1 MVCLAQFMVV
11 LDISIVNVALPA
23 IQHDL
28 HFSAVGL
35 QWVVTA
41 YALTFGGLL
50 LLGGRLA
57 DLFGRRRIFLLGL
70 GLFTAASLLGGFA
83 TNQATLIAARSLQ
96 GVGAA
101 VLSPATLTILTV
113 TFRDQ
118 RARARAFGVW
128 SAVAAGG
135 GAAGA
140 LFGGFLTQYLSWRW
154 ILFVNV
160 PIGITLFVVARVRL
174 HESRAEG
181 PRQRLDLAGAATVTG
196 ALFLLV
202 YAISNTDAV
211 PWTATSTLVVLGASA
226 VLFVAFVVIEARV
239 ASHPLV
245 PLRLF
250 RVRSVTGAN
259 LVMFS
264 FGCGMFA
271 MWFFLSLYL
280 QQVLGYSPVVT
291 GLTFL
296 PQTAAIAIGATLS
309 GRVAPRLGPRNV
321 LMLGGATGRRRP
333 VLAVLHPGRR
343 HVLDRGLR
351 RRHPRH
357 LRHGPGLHPHRPAGH
372 RRRPPQEAGLAS
384 GLVNCSR
391 QIGASVGLAALT
403 TLAASRT
410 ADAPRPSGSAG
421 PPVGQPQCG
430 GRRPHRGIRPGLP
443 HRLGGGAG
451 RRPCSGSSSRRP
463 VRAGRRHRPG
473 GRSVGGTRRRR
484 GLSAPD
490 RPGAR
495 RNDRGHRWRWT
506 TTSSSAA
513 NAASKVPESDP
524 PHQHDEAGERA
535 VQGAVVPQF
544 VGDQL
549 GAGELEDRPADA
561 GHQCAAP
568 QRSSGLGHRDQ
579 DGVSGP
585 EHGHVHGE

>member
-1 MVCLAQFMVV
+1 MPESPTADTGPGATVPAVRPRSSDTAVLVVVCLAQFMVV

-23 IQHDL
+23 IQQDL

-41 YALTFGGLL
+41 YSLTFGGLL

-70 GLFTAASLLGGFA
+70 ALFTASSLLGGFA

-113 TFRDQ
+113 TFREQ
-118 RARARAFGVW
+118 RSRAKAFGVW

-160 PIGITLFVVARVRL
+160 PIGIALFVAARVRL
-174 HESRAEG
+174 TETRAEG
-181 PRQRLDLAGAATVTG
+181 PRQRLDIAGAATVTG

-202 YAISNTDAV
+202 YAISHTDTV
-211 PWTATSTLVVLGASA
+211 PWTGTSTLVVLAASA
-226 VLFVAFVVIEARV
+226 ALLVAFVIIEAKV
-239 ASHPLV
+239 ASNPLV

-250 RVRSVTGAN
+250 RIRSVTGAN
-259 LVMFS
+259 LVMFC
-264 FGCGMFA
+264 FGVGMFA

-296 PQTAAIAIGATLS
+296 PQTLAIAVGATLS
-309 GRVAPRLGPRNV
+309 GRLAPRLGPRNV
-321 LMLGGATGRRRP
+321 LMIGAGLAAAGLYWLSFIKAGDSYWTGACGGGILATFGMGLAFTPIALLATGGVP
-333 VLAVLHPGRR
+333 TA
-343 HVLDRGLR
+343 
-351 RRHPRH
+351 
-357 LRHGPGLHPHRPAGH
+357 
-372 RRRPPQEAGLAS
+372 EAGLAS

-410 ADAPRPSGSAG
+410 AALLGHPATRNTPAGARHAVDVALTEGFARAFLIASVVVLAGGLLGFLIPPPRPATDADERPLAAQSDT
-421 PPVGQPQCG
+421 PV
-430 GRRPHRGIRPGLP
+430 
-443 HRLGGGAG
+443 
-451 RRPCSGSSSRRP
+451 
-463 VRAGRRHRPG
+463 
-473 GRSVGGTRRRR
+473 
-484 GLSAPD
+484 
-490 RPGAR
+490 
-495 RNDRGHRWRWT
+495 
-506 TTSSSAA
+506 
-513 NAASKVPESDP
+513 
-524 PHQHDEAGERA
+524 A
-535 VQGAVVPQF
+535 VEG
-544 VGDQL
+544 
-549 GAGELEDRPADA
+549 
-561 GHQCAAP
+561 
-568 QRSSGLGHRDQ
+568 
-579 DGVSGP
+579 
-585 EHGHVHGE
+585 

>member
-1 MVCLAQFMVV
+1 VPEDVTTTHQVPANAPVDPPAGRPRSSDTVILVVVCLAQFMVV
-11 LDISIVNVALPA
+11 LDVSIVNVALPA
-23 IQHDL
+23 IQRDL

-35 QWVVTA
+35 QWVVTS

-83 TNQATLIAARSLQ
+83 TDPATLIAARCLQ

-140 LFGGFLTQYLSWRW
+140 LFGGILTQYLSWRW

-160 PIGITLFVVARVRL
+160 PIGIALFAVARARL

-181 PRQRLDLAGAATVTG
+181 PRSRLDAAGAATVTG

-202 YAISNTDAV
+202 YAISHTDVV
-211 PWTATSTLVVLGASA
+211 PWTGTSTLVVLAASGALLA
-226 VLFVAFVVIEARV
+226 AFIFIEARV

-259 LVMFS
+259 LVMFC
-264 FGCGMFA
+264 FGVGMFA
-271 MWFFLSLYL
+271 MWYFLSLYL

-291 GLTFL
+291 GLSFR
-296 PQTAAIAIGATLS
+296 PQTLAIATGATLS
-309 GRVAPRLGPRNV
+309 GRLTPRLGARNV
-321 LMLGGATGRRRP
+321 LMLGGFMAAGGLFWLSFIQAGDSYWTGVCGGGILATFAMGLAFTPIALLATGG
-333 VLAVLHPGRR
+333 V
-343 HVLDRGLR
+343 
-351 RRHPRH
+351 
-357 LRHGPGLHPHRPAGH
+357 PHE
-372 RRRPPQEAGLAS
+372 EAGLAS

-403 TLAASRT
+403 TLAASHT
-410 ADAPRPSGSAG
+410 AALLGHPAALHHRSGGHDAVAVALTSGYARAFLVASVAVLAG
-421 PPVGQPQCG
+421 GLLGLIIPPPVPPAATG
-430 GRRPHRGIRPGLP
+430 
-443 HRLGGGAG
+443 
-451 RRPCSGSSSRRP
+451 
-463 VRAGRRHRPG
+463 
-473 GRSVGGTRRRR
+473 
-484 GLSAPD
+484 D
-490 RPGAR
+490 RP
-495 RNDRGHRWRWT
+495 T
-506 TTSSSAA
+506 LLPTC
-513 NAASKVPESDP
+513 
-524 PHQHDEAGERA
+524 QQA
-535 VQGAVVPQF
+535 V
-544 VGDQL
+544 
-549 GAGELEDRPADA
+549 LE
-561 GHQCAAP
+561 G
-568 QRSSGLGHRDQ
+568 
-579 DGVSGP
+579 
-585 EHGHVHGE
+585 